1 MARTDMDEIDRGM
14 TDNLRILREAL
25 QPEDGTEVD
34 TALCT
39 LETFVALSL
48 RVMRKTNPSKVRS
61 EARTLEIKA
70 HMDGIPVLR
79 GAA

>member
-1 MARTDMDEIDRGM
+1 VNRTDLDDIDRGM
-14 TDNLRILREAL
+14 TAHLKTLREAL
-25 QPEDGTEVD
+25 QPEDD
-34 TALCT
+34 TPADEALCT

-48 RVMRKTNPSKVRS
+48 RVMRKTNPSKIRS

-70 HMDGIPVLR
+70 RMDGKPVLR

>member
-1 MARTDMDEIDRGM
+1 MDRTDVDEIERGM
-14 TDNLRILREAL
+14 TDNLRILRDAL
-25 QPEDGTEVD
+25 KPEDGTKEE

-70 HMDGIPVLR
+70 RMDGIPVLR
-79 GAA
+79 GSA